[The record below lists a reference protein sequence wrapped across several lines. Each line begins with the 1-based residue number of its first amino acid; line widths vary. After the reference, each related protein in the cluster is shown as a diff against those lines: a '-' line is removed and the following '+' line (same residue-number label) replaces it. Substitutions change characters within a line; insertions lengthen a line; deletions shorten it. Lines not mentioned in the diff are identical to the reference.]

1 MIIKNYLNKIVI
13 VGALG
18 MAFLTQPAH
27 AYVSQL
33 GPGFEL
39 PAVGIVALGATHTIY
54 PLQKNVEVAPP
65 DDGAEVVI
73 SSVPVVIRTQVSK
86 NIFTANI
93 PNDKGGYSTVIIQKL
108 GDRFMEIPGELYPN
122 FLMVR

>member
-73 SSVPVVIRTQVSK
+73 SSVPVLNRTQVNK
-86 NIFTANI
+86 NFFPAKI
-93 PNDKGGYSTVIIQKL
+93 PNDQG
-108 GDRFMEIPGELYPN
+108 
-122 FLMVR
+122 